1 MNLFR
6 IVSTFPLALLGYI
19 LALYIFGFVQ
29 KSFDGE
35 TLAESSTVKIV
46 IILMV
51 MKYVASFS
59 YYLIA
64 LFFLPRKISGNGEAY
79 LYLGLFTVLTLYIII
94 TSSGFLPVFISVL
107 MNIIALYKFGK
118 ASITAHFI
126 NRGN

>member
-29 KSFDGE
+29 KSFDSE

-64 LFFLPRKISGNGEAY
+64 LFFLTKKISGNVEVY
-79 LYLGLFTVLTLYIII
+79 LYLGLFAALTLYIII

-107 MNIIALYKFGK
+107 MNIIALYQFGK

>member
-1 MNLFR
+1 MKLFR
-6 IVSTFPLALLGYI
+6 IVSTFPIALLGYI
-19 LALYIFGFVQ
+19 LALYVLGFVQ
-29 KSFDGE
+29 KSFDSG

-59 YYLIA
+59 YYLTA
-64 LFFLPRKISGNGEAY
+64 SFLLPRKISGKGEVY
-79 LYLGLFTVLTLYIII
+79 LYLGLFAFLTLYIII
-94 TSSGFLPVFISVL
+94 TTSGLLPIFISVI

-126 NRGN
+126 NRAN